1 MELIPAIDLL
11 QGRVVRLQKGRYDDV
26 TVYSDDPAGQA
37 RAFYEQGARR
47 LHVIDLDGARS
58 GEPCNLDAIGEILK
72 AAPLVVQVG
81 GGIRNRE
88 AVRRWFDAGVERVVL
103 GTSAVKDPELVG
115 ELCASR
121 PGGVIVAVDAR
132 RGRVAVE
139 GWLEDS
145 GRSDLELAL
154 QADRWGAAAIL
165 FTAIERDGTS
175 EGPDVEATRR
185 LQHSVRATVI
195 ASGGI
200 GSLDHIRALAAAGV
214 RSAVCGRAL
223 YNGAFTLGEAMEAA
237 G

>member
-11 QGRVVRLQKGRYDDV
+11 QGRVVRLQKGRYDEV
-26 TVYSDDPAGQA
+26 TVYSEDPGGQA
-37 RAFYEQGARR
+37 RLFYRQGARR
-47 LHVIDLDGARS
+47 LHVIDLDGARL
-58 GEPCNLDAIGEILK
+58 GEPRNLEAIGEILR
-72 AAPLVVQVG
+72 AAPLSVQVG
-81 GGIRNRE
+81 GGIRTRE
-88 AVRRWFDAGVERVVL
+88 AARRWFEAGVERVVL
-103 GTSAVKDPELVG
+103 GTSAVKDPELVA

-132 RGRVAVE
+132 KGEVAVE

-145 GRSDLELAL
+145 GCSDLELSV

-165 FTAIERDGTS
+165 YTAIERDGTS

-185 LQHSVRATVI
+185 LQQAVRATVI

-200 GSLDHIRALAAAGV
+200 GSLGHIRALVAAGI

-223 YNGAFTLGEAMEAA
+223 YSGAFTLREAVEAA